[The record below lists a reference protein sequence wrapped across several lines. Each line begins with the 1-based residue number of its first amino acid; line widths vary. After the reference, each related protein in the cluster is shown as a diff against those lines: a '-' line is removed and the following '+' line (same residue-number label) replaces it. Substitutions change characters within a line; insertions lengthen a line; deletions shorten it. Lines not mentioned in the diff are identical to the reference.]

1 MAKIESLISRI
12 RDESL
17 RDAIA
22 AEVKE
27 MKKTKRFGLVFEE
40 HLPETVR
47 LPNVVIRK
55 GSLVAKKAEPGNACW
70 VVRSIKKDVAECV
83 PPGASQG
90 VLPFTQEIVSI
101 PLKELVTVKPFG
113 EPIFPTLTPID
124 RVSRGGK
131 GKPWHT
137 LINADNFHALQLLR
151 YCYEGQVDVI
161 YIDPPYNTGARD
173 WKYNNDYVDKTDG
186 FKHSKWLSMLKKR
199 LDIAKRLLR
208 FNGVLVVT
216 IDDREHHHLR
226 CLLAELFPSFSIQT
240 ANVVINPKG
249 VTQGRLSRVDEQ
261 IVFCFPEGSSITGRS
276 DDYLSPEPDDGF
288 DGSIGKKPRWKGLLR
303 SGTNARREDRRNMF
317 FPVLIDEERCAVV
330 GTGEP
335 LPFEQEPVLGMVG
348 NGLTEVWPIRT
359 SGDWGNWG
367 VGHITLRKLIK
378 NGFVGVGAHDSKRN
392 TWALSYLS
400 QGLRE
405 QLEAGVLEI
414 VSFDK
419 TKNLVDVRYADLGER
434 QIKTVWKRS
443 RHDAGVYGSN
453 FIKKVLG
460 RTESFAFP
468 KSIYSVEDAIIP
480 MVLSNK
486 DAIILDFFA
495 GSGTTYNAI
504 ALLNARDGGQRRSIL
519 VTNNEVENAT
529 ARRLQKIGIF
539 MGDPKFE
546 QEGICE
552 SVTWP
557 RCKNVTI
564 GKSSKGQPLEGSYLG
579 ADSEG
584 NELLLSDGFKENIEY
599 FRLDFLNPSDVE
611 RGDAFEGIL
620 PILWM
625 MAGCISKREDRRGST
640 PYYIAKHSPFAV
652 LIRESHFSDFAE
664 KLAERPDITHVFLVT
679 DSEENFAL
687 MRRELGNSI
696 KCYQLYKS
704 YLENFRL
711 NSADSSL
718 MG

>member
-1 MAKIESLISRI
+1 MAKIEDLISRI
-12 RDESL
+12 GDESL
-17 RDAIA
+17 RNAIS

-27 MKKTKRFGLVFEE
+27 LKKTKRFGLVFEE

-47 LPNVVIRK
+47 LPNVAIRK
-55 GSLVAKKAEPGNACW
+55 GSLVAKKAESGNTCW
-70 VVRSIKKDVAECV
+70 VVRNIKKSVAECV
-83 PPGASQG
+83 PQG
-90 VLPFTQEIVSI
+90 EPLYSKEIVSV
-101 PLKELVTVKPFG
+101 PSNELVVVKPFG

-124 RVSRGGK
+124 RVSRGGSE
-131 GKPWHT
+131 KPWHT
-137 LINADNFHALQLLR
+137 LINAENFHALQLLL

-161 YIDPPYNTGARD
+161 YIDPPYNTGAKD
-173 WKYNNDYVDKTDG
+173 WKYNNNYVDKTDG
-186 FKHSKWLSMLKKR
+186 FKHSKWLSMLNKR
-199 LDIAKRLLR
+199 LEIAKRLLR
-208 FNGVLVVT
+208 PNGVLVVT

-261 IVFCFPEGSSITGRS
+261 VVFCFPEGASITGRS

-288 DGSIGKKPRWKGLLR
+288 DGSIGRKPRWKGLLR
-303 SGTNARREDRRNMF
+303 SGTNARREDRKNMF
-317 FPVLIDEERCAVV
+317 YPVLIDEERGAVV

-335 LPFEQEPVLGMVG
+335 LPFEQEPVLGNVK

-367 VGHITLRKLIK
+367 VGYTTLRKLIK
-378 NGFVGVGAHDSKRN
+378 SGFVGVGVHDLKRN

-419 TKNLVDVRYADLGER
+419 KKNLVDVRYAELGER

-443 RHDAGVYGSN
+443 RHDAGVYGSD

-480 MVLSNK
+480 MVLSNQN
-486 DAIILDFFA
+486 ALILDFFA
-495 GSGTTYNAI
+495 GSGTTYNTV

-529 ARRLQKIGIF
+529 ARRLQKIGVF
-539 MGDPKFE
+539 VGDPKFE
-546 QEGICE
+546 KEGICE

-564 GKSSKGQPLEGSYLG
+564 GESSDGELLEGSYLG
-579 ADSEG
+579 SDSRG
-584 NELLLSDGFKENIEY
+584 NEILLSDGFNQNIEY
-599 FRLDFLNPSDVE
+599 FRLDFVDPSDVE
-611 RGDAFEGIL
+611 RGNAFKGIL

-625 MAGCISKREDRRGST
+625 MAGCIGEREDRRGST

-652 LIRESHFSDFAE
+652 LIRESYFSDFVE
-664 KLAERPDITHVFLVT
+664 KLADRTDITHIFLIT

-687 MRRELGNSI
+687 MRRELGGSI

-711 NSADSSL
+711 NSADPSL
-718 MG
+718 MGQNP

>member
-1 MAKIESLISRI
+1 MAKIEDLIDRI
-12 RDESL
+12 GDESL

-27 MKKTKRFGLVFEE
+27 LKKTKRFGLVFEE

-47 LPNVVIRK
+47 LPNVAIRK
-55 GSLVAKKAEPGNACW
+55 GSLVAKKAESGSACW
-70 VVRSIKKDVAECV
+70 VVRSIKKGVAECV
-83 PPGASQG
+83 PQG
-90 VLPFTQEIVSI
+90 DPPYTQEIVSL
-101 PLKELVTVKPFG
+101 PVKEFVAVKPFG

-124 RVSRGGK
+124 RVSRGGADR
-131 GKPWHT
+131 PWHT
-137 LINADNFHALQLLR
+137 LINADNFHALQLLL
-151 YCYEGQVDVI
+151 YCYAGQVDVI
-161 YIDPPYNTGARD
+161 YIDPPYNSGAKD
-173 WKYNNDYVDKTDG
+173 WKYNNDYVDKTDS

-199 LDIAKRLLR
+199 LEIAKKLLR
-208 FNGVLVVT
+208 PDGVLVVT

-226 CLLAELFPSFSIQT
+226 CLLAELFPSFTIQT

-261 IVFCFPEGSSITGRS
+261 VVFCFPEGASVTGRS
-276 DDYLSPEPDDGF
+276 DDYLSPEPDEGF
-288 DGSIGKKPRWKGLLR
+288 DGAIGKKPRWKGLLR
-303 SGTNARREDRRNMF
+303 SGTNARREDRKNMF
-317 FPVLIDEERCAVV
+317 FPVLIDEKRGAVV

-335 LPFEQEPVLGMVG
+335 LPFEQEPVLGKVK

-378 NGFVGVGAHDSKRN
+378 SGFVGVGAHDSKRN

-414 VSFDK
+414 ASFDK
-419 TKNLVDVRYADLGER
+419 TRNLVDVRYAELGER

-443 RHDAGVYGSN
+443 RHDAGVYGSD
-453 FIKKVLG
+453 FIKKILG

-468 KSIYSVEDAIIP
+468 KSIYSVEDTIIP
-480 MVLSNK
+480 MVSYKKNAL
-486 DAIILDFFA
+486 ILDFFA
-495 GSGTTYNAI
+495 GSGTTFNAV
-504 ALLNARDGGQRRSIL
+504 ALMNSRDGGKRRSIL

-529 ARRLQKIGIF
+529 ARRLQGSGVYI
-539 MGDPKFE
+539 GDPEFE
-546 QEGICE
+546 KEGICE

-557 RCKNVTI
+557 RCRNVTI
-564 GKSSKGQPLEGSYLG
+564 GESSEKEPLEGSYLG
-579 ADSEG
+579 SDNAGS
-584 NELLLSDGFKENIEY
+584 ELLLRDGFKENIEY
-599 FRLDFLNPSDVE
+599 FRLDFLDPSDVE

-620 PILWM
+620 PIIWM
-625 MAGCISKREDRRGST
+625 MAGCIGEREDRRGST
-640 PYYIAKHSPFAV
+640 PFYIAKHSPFAV
-652 LIRESHFSDFAE
+652 LIRESHFAEFSE
-664 KLAERPDITHVFLVT
+664 KLEARSDITHVFLVT

-687 MRRELGNSI
+687 MRRELESSI
-696 KCYQLYKS
+696 NCHQLYKS

-711 NSADSSL
+711 NSADPSL
-718 MG
+718 TVQNV